1 MKKTTLF
8 IDLNLGQSLHIGDT
22 RVSLVKKHGQAS
34 HLRIDAPA
42 GVNIRR
48 PQNPN
53 PGALECA
60 SSSPEDKELTWPTP
74 CTTRPASAF

>member
-1 MKKTTLF
+1 MKGKTTLYV
-8 IDLNLGQSLHIGDT
+8 DLNLGQSLHIGDT

-48 PQNPN
+48 PQNPK

-60 SSSPEDKELTWPTP
+60 SLPEQGKEQAHGQRTI
-74 CTTRPASAF
+74 

>member
-1 MKKTTLF
+1 MKKKTLF

-48 PQNPN
+48 PQNPK

-60 SSSPEDKELTWPTP
+60 FSPDQGKELTHGQ
-74 CTTRPASAF
+74 RPV

>member
-1 MKKTTLF
+1 MNGKTTLYV
-8 IDLNLGQSLHIGDT
+8 DLTLGQSLHIGDT

-48 PQNPN
+48 PQNPK

-60 SSSPEDKELTWPTP
+60 FSPDQGKELTHGQ
-74 CTTRPASAF
+74 RPV

>member
-48 PQNPN
+48 PQNPK

-60 SSSPEDKELTWPTP
+60 FSPDQGKELTHGQCPV
-74 CTTRPASAF
+74 